1 MYLEGRQPIKQLK
14 DVGIDVPLEF
24 KIVAEFV
31 LSKQFNELIKNA
43 EKLFSDEVMQKGL
56 GYLQEAQK
64 LSVSI
69 HKEPAQKIFEG
80 KILRNLI
87 RLVDGFE
94 PAQARKLLNI
104 LSASKQLDICPNIR
118 EAQNYYFEKI
128 FKVMP
133 DFFKE
138 VKTSKDGK
146 TFKQLVNY
154 LLNIGEM
161 LDFDVKEL
169 YIELSNIKV

>member
-1 MYLEGRQPIKQLK
+1 MAVRLDGLLFLLYNFYWILICN
-14 DVGIDVPLEF
+14 
-24 KIVAEFV
+24 
-31 LSKQFNELIKNA
+31 LSFPGKN
-43 EKLFSDEVMQKGL
+43 
-56 GYLQEAQK
+56 
-64 LSVSI
+64 
-69 HKEPAQKIFEG
+69 
-80 KILRNLI
+80 
-87 RLVDGFE
+87 
-94 PAQARKLLNI
+94 
-104 LSASKQLDICPNIR
+104 
-118 EAQNYYFEKI
+118 YFEKI

-169 YIELSNIKV
+169 YIELSNIKVQGGIWKKKNILLK